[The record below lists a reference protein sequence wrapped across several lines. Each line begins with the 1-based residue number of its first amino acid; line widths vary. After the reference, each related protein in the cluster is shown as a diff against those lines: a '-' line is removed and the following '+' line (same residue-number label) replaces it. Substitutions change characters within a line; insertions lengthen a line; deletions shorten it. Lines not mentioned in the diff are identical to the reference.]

1 MPTRDCLSAAL
12 RYARRGWA
20 VFPLDGKRPYPGTNG
35 HSEATTDRRQIK
47 RWWKRWPDAN
57 VGIACD
63 SQRGPIVIDIDG
75 GNGQV
80 LADKLKLPYTR
91 EASSQNPGR
100 RHLYFSPMIDGT
112 EIPRKIKVKYKNMKY
127 DFDIL
132 GDGGYVVAPPSIHPE
147 TGKRY
152 VWRNQS
158 HLEPLPV
165 AVLRL
170 LRDTSTRR
178 AADPLPPVIGEGER
192 NTLLTSLAGTMRRR
206 GAPQEAILAALEV
219 TNQTMV
225 SEPLS
230 DRELRVIAGSI
241 AKKAPA
247 PIKENLT
254 DLGNARRFVHRH
266 REDVKSSGGKR
277 GWWLWDGTR
286 WARDESGEV
295 MRYAKATVRSLS
307 EEAERLE
314 GSDRDDMLKHAFRSE
329 QANRVQAVIQLAA
342 GEPEI
347 FVDRDAFDAK
357 PWLFNVENGTLDL
370 RTGSLLEH
378 SRDHLL
384 TKLAPVEFDP
394 VAACPRWERFL
405 LDIMDGDLELV
416 DFIQRAVGYAMTGET
431 REHCLFFLYGQGAN
445 GKSTLLEVL
454 RALFG
459 DYAQQSDFSTFLARK
474 SEGPRNDLARMRGS
488 RFVTAVE
495 TDGERGFDSA
505 VVRTL
510 TGGDTIVARRL
521 FEEFTEFTPQHK
533 IFLAANNKPIVK
545 EHSEGFW
552 RRIRIIPFTVT
563 FTAARRD
570 KTLIKKLQKELPGIL
585 NWALVGC
592 KKWQETG
599 LTIPKAIRRATEEY
613 REDNDPVGEF
623 IEQRIVKDPS
633 CWMSTTELHKQY
645 TEWWTETRGEK
656 AFGGTLAWLS
666 RQLAARPEIK
676 PRKKHGVRGWQ
687 GYTIRQELT

>member
-20 VFPLDGKRPYPGTNG
+20 VFPLNGKRPYPGTNG
-35 HSEATTDRRQIK
+35 HSEATTDARQIR
-47 RWWKRWPDAN
+47 RWWKRWPQAN
-57 VGIACD
+57 IGIACD

-75 GNGQV
+75 GNGQE
-80 LADKLKLPYTR
+80 LADKLKLPRTR
-91 EASSQNPGR
+91 EATSQRPGR

-112 EIPRKIKVKYKNMKY
+112 AIPRKIKVKYKNRKY
-127 DFDIL
+127 AFDIL

-147 TGKRY
+147 TGQPY
-152 VWRNQS
+152 VWVNKS

-165 AVLRL
+165 AILRL
-170 LRDTSTRR
+170 LGDGSTRR
-178 AADPLPPVIGEGER
+178 TADPLPRIIGEGER

-206 GAPQEAILAALEV
+206 NAPEEAILAALEV

-230 DRELRVIAGSI
+230 DRELRIIAGSI
-241 AKKAPA
+241 AKKEPA
-247 PIKENLT
+247 KVQENFT

-266 REDVKSSGGKR
+266 HTDVKSSGGKR

-286 WARDESGEV
+286 WARDESSEV
-295 MRYAKATVRSLS
+295 MRYAKSTVRSLS

-314 GSDRDDMLKHAFRSE
+314 GDDRDRMLKHAFRSE
-329 QANRVQAVIQLAA
+329 QANRVQAVVQLAA

-347 FVDRDAFDAK
+347 FVERDAFDAK
-357 PWLFNVENGTLDL
+357 PWLFNVENGTIDL
-370 RTGSLLEH
+370 RVTKLLAH
-378 SRDHLL
+378 NRTDLL
-384 TKLAPVEFDP
+384 TKLSPVEYDP
-394 VAACPRWERFL
+394 RAVAPLWERFI
-405 LDIMDGDLELV
+405 LDIMNGDAELV
-416 DFIQRAVGYAMTGET
+416 DFLQRAIGYAMTGET

-459 DYAQQSDFSTFLARK
+459 DYAQQSDFNTFLARK
-474 SEGPRNDLARMRGS
+474 SEGPRNDLARMRGA

-521 FEEFTEFTPQHK
+521 FEEFSEFTPQHK
-533 IFLAANNKPIVK
+533 IFLAANNKPVVK

-552 RRIRIIPFTVT
+552 RRIRIVPFTVT
-563 FTAARRD
+563 FSQARRD
-570 KTLIKKLQKELPGIL
+570 TKLIKKLQKELPGIL
-585 NWALVGC
+585 NWALIGC
-592 KKWQETG
+592 QKWQKDG
-599 LTIPKAIRRATEEY
+599 LTIPKAIKRATSEY

-623 IEQRIVKDPS
+623 IAQRIVKEPGA
-633 CWMSTTELHKQY
+633 WMSTTELHKHY
-645 TEWWTETRGEK
+645 SEWWTETRGEK

-676 PRKKHGVRGWQ
+676 PQKRNDVRGWS